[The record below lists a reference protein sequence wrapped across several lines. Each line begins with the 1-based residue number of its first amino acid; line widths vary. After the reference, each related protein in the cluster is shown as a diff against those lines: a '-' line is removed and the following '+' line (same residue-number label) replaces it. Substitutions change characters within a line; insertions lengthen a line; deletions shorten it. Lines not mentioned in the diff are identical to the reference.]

1 MFKESSTIE
10 LNIPRIR
17 IIGPIVMSQ
26 RDLNSCWL
34 FSTSIHLAMI
44 AVSLLEI
51 KSQTA
56 MIRSSGKK
64 NLSSRKGSQ
73 ALAIKS

>member
-1 MFKESSTIE
+1 
-10 LNIPRIR
+10 
-17 IIGPIVMSQ
+17 
-26 RDLNSCWL
+26 
-34 FSTSIHLAMI
+34 MI

-73 ALAIKS
+73 ALAVKS

>member
-1 MFKESSTIE
+1 MIS
-10 LNIPRIR
+10 PM
-17 IIGPIVMSQ
+17 VVSQ

-34 FSTSIHLAMI
+34 FSTSIHLTMI

-73 ALAIKS
+73 ALVIKD

>member
-1 MFKESSTIE
+1 MISFM
-10 LNIPRIR
+10 
-17 IIGPIVMSQ
+17 VVSQ

-34 FSTSIHLAMI
+34 FNTPIHLAMI

-73 ALAIKS
+73 ALAVKG